1 MTAFVIFSICQHISW
16 HGVSST
22 LIFPTAL
29 YYANIADVV
38 CMHVSTDGNQRIFFT
53 RVCITRC

>member
-1 MTAFVIFSICQHISW
+1 MTAIVILLILNIFR
-16 HGVSST
+16 GT

-29 YYANIADVV
+29 YDANIADVV
-38 CMHVSTDGNQRIFFT
+38 YMHVSTDGNQRNFFT